1 MNFAY
6 LDAAGI
12 LESLVRPPPDP
23 IVPVPHE
30 LDESWK
36 NFETTLGNFKTELVK
51 NRAEFTRSSALLH
64 EKKEEVNVL
73 RMMLDNVSSNGLKER
88 LEEMIEAYEEEQK
101 VPELEEKCAVL
112 AGKIDAMKTVL
123 LDTNSERYG
132 KFTCFVCMDKLV
144 DLFIDPCGH
153 VICDRCWLRTANKTQ
168 CPGCRARIQGAR
180 KIFTMN

>member
-36 NFETTLGNFKTELVK
+36 DFEKTLGNFKTELVK
-51 NRAEFTRSSALLH
+51 NRVEFTKNSALLR
-64 EKKEEVNVL
+64 EKKEEINIL
-73 RMMLDNVSSNGLKER
+73 KMMLDNVTSDGLKER
-88 LEEMIEAYEEEQK
+88 LEEMIEAYEVEQQI
-101 VPELEEKCAVL
+101 PELEEHCAVL
-112 AGKIDAMKTVL
+112 AGKIDAMKKVMN
-123 LDTNSERYG
+123 DTNPERYA
-132 KFTCFVCMDKLV
+132 KFTCFVCMDQLV

-153 VICDRCWLRTANKTQ
+153 VVCDGCWLRTPNKSQ
-168 CPGCRARIQGAR
+168 CPGCRARVVGAK
-180 KIFTMN
+180 KIYTM